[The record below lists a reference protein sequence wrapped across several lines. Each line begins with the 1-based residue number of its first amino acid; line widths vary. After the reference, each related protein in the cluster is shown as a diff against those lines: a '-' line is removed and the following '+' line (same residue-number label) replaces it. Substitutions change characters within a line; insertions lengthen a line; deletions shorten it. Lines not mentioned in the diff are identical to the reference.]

1 LCWSINALNGAAVTA
16 QTSRPGTCCAR
27 ICRSLWVAYPELG
40 ASHAPAR
47 QPQRHARE
55 PKPARWLPKSKRL
68 RLRCASPAP
77 DLSSARGTRALQFSR
92 VRNVHQSTPLKERA
106 CSRVGSTP
114 VRAGS
119 GVEPRT
125 SARTL
130 PPPAP
135 SHPCSRRLRSPLW
148 KMAGWA
154 AAGFVDTNL
163 SFLSFLE
170 LYRTDVAQRR
180 MTPPGVVEALDVI
193 EHIRP
198 GLLSAAVD
206 LPGNALRFH

>member
-1 LCWSINALNGAAVTA
+1 MFCIT
-16 QTSRPGTCCAR
+16 
-27 ICRSLWVAYPELG
+27 RS
-40 ASHAPAR
+40 
-47 QPQRHARE
+47 
-55 PKPARWLPKSKRL
+55 
-68 RLRCASPAP
+68 
-77 DLSSARGTRALQFSR
+77 
-92 VRNVHQSTPLKERA
+92 NM
-106 CSRVGSTP
+106 
-114 VRAGS
+114 
-119 GVEPRT
+119 
-125 SARTL
+125 
-130 PPPAP
+130 
-135 SHPCSRRLRSPLW
+135 SRRLMTLMLLVFSGLALLHTAQGWLREPDENED
-148 KMAGWA
+148 WA

>member
-1 LCWSINALNGAAVTA
+1 MNASRIIALACALFSSYAFAESSACIGKVVVKPGAYGAINQEAF
-16 QTSRPGTCCAR
+16 
-27 ICRSLWVAYPELG
+27 RSLQEA
-40 ASHAPAR
+40 
-47 QPQRHARE
+47 Q
-55 PKPARWLPKSKRL
+55 
-68 RLRCASPAP
+68 
-77 DLSSARGTRALQFSR
+77 
-92 VRNVHQSTPLKERA
+92 
-106 CSRVGSTP
+106 
-114 VRAGS
+114 RAGNQAAIK
-119 GVEPRT
+119 G
-125 SARTL
+125 L
-130 PPPAP
+130 
-135 SHPCSRRLRSPLW
+135 
-148 KMAGWA
+148 WA